1 MAVAAAGPVLT
12 FNPKENEWEV
22 FFKRLEQYFIV
33 HGVTEEADKRAHL
46 LYSLSEEAYILL
58 ENLCMPQKP
67 EETPYQDIVQ
77 LLSNYYGKTAVV
89 WVERQKFYSASK
101 SGNETA
107 LEWSVRLKGLARYC
121 NFGQQLES
129 KLTDIFVTQFN
140 PGKVRTEL
148 FSLNENTTLN
158 NAVEKA
164 KIIEATLVIRDPVGE
179 VKSEVLE
186 SDVFRITQNNS
197 NVGATGDQH
206 QDPQRYHRGTAVPA
220 AQRSQ
225 GGTRRSGGNSS
236 NMALPQLQPFTSSGR
251 SPGCFRCGRN
261 HNSNVCPYKE
271 YICNSCHGS
280 ITYYNRFIRNLP
292 DILHP
297 LYNLLKK
304 DVSWSWDKTCQDS
317 FEYIK
322 LALCSDDV
330 LVHYNPDLPVTLTID
345 SSDYGVGAILS
356 HVFENDVEKP
366 ICYASRTLSKN
377 ELAYSILDKEATAIV
392 WSIKRFYQYL
402 WGRKFTLVTDNKALM
417 SIFEPKT
424 GVPVMAA
431 NRLQR
436 YAHFL
441 SGFNFDIK
449 HVSSIQNVADFL
461 SRMPIEDD
469 MSVQLIDFPI
479 HLNYLTN
486 SDSSIPVDV
495 NKVRELTSSDSVL
508 SEVLN
513 FVKKGWP
520 ASHKSNEL
528 KPYFSRKNE
537 INVEDDVLLWGHRV
551 IIPFQLR
558 EVILKEL
565 HATHLGIVK
574 MKYLA
579 RSYFW
584 WPSLNDDIESV
595 SRSLRTRFDML
606 RPSSVQDNEK
616 VELENVYQNIQR
628 SQRRNVKYF
637 RGNRK
642 VCFNIDQIV
651 LVKDYRDKQVT
662 WCKGQVVKIL
672 GKNVYVVRPLDSNFL
687 WKRHTNQIRELND
700 DYSLVYPP
708 CVELPHTVNV
718 FSNSDGAS
726 NTSAGSSVDD
736 VFVDAGIA
744 DSERVDVSDSD
755 SSSIGEQAELTRPIR
770 IRIFYNALVQL
781 SFWLPAR
788 DNLKH
793 QLEDSTGGQKWDQ
806 AGNQQYAAMYGV
818 WPHFCIVRVSHREYL
833 THL

>member
-417 SIFEPKT
+417 SIFGPKT

-628 SQRRNVKYF
+628 SQRRNAKYF

-770 IRIFYNALVQL
+770 IRKVPDRL
-781 SFWLPAR
+781 
-788 DNLKH
+788 
-793 QLEDSTGGQKWDQ
+793 
-806 AGNQQYAAMYGV
+806 QY
-818 WPHFCIVRVSHREYL
+818 
-833 THL
+833 